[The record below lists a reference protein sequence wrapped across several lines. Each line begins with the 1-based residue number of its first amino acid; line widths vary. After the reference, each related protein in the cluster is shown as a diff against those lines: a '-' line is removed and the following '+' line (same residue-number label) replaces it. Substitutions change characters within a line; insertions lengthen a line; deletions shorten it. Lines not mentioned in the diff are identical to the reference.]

1 MKIYTF
7 DASENT
13 RVEILWSLRPKNRD
27 KLFDKFI
34 TETNYTEVDSIQNC
48 QVAIYPK
55 RVFNPETLAFDSSV
69 FDAAREAEKY
79 NKPLIIDATSD
90 SDILLDIPTAN
101 ILRCGLYR
109 SLKKSF
115 ETECPFWSN
124 YRTKKSLDSLG
135 IPLKRQKPAVGRVSA
150 RKKCPLCALP
160 EAC

>member
-101 ILRCGLYR
+101 ILRCGLY
-109 SLKKSF
+109 SKNS
-115 ETECPFWSN
+115 S
-124 YRTKKSLDSLG
+124 
-135 IPLKRQKPAVGRVSA
+135 
-150 RKKCPLCALP
+150 
-160 EAC
+160 